1 MRFGDEAIRPKP
13 HPVTYSLVKA
23 LEERPLDVKKAFQD
37 YTAPAEGLQ
46 GGFFSPPEPY
56 QVFNDT
62 IGRLG
67 GTEVHPADWATVTPA
82 TEEQKAAVDE
92 ILEPKPKPTR
102 EEQKEAR
109 VMTDPPNVD
118 IARNNIAN
126 SVLSKTVTPETVR
139 NLLESDPVTAPHA
152 DWTMEVMGH
161 IIPNANAM
169 SLEDFLATK
178 FAPPEWIDPQDVT
191 GQIAKDAAVRGVTQF
206 LDDGR
211 ALVRLVRGQ
220 ANASTFVHEVVHVM
234 RRNLVHPEEIAALER
249 FAGVEGGIWG
259 THQEEIVTRGFER
272 YMYEGKPP
280 VEELRNVF
288 GKIRHVLRD
297 IYGYIRDGKY
307 RLPKQSPINIKL
319 SADVRS
325 TFDRWFGV
333 DRAREMERVPEET
346 DIPPE
351 PVPPASSLS
360 LDVTPQEREEAVLRA
375 NGGKF
380 NCRKVGG
387 KPHQAVLRFG

>member
-152 DWTMEVMGH
+152 DWTMEVMGTH
-161 IIPNANAM
+161 HSKRECNV
-169 SLEDFLATK
+169 S
-178 FAPPEWIDPQDVT
+178 
-191 GQIAKDAAVRGVTQF
+191 
-206 LDDGR
+206 
-211 ALVRLVRGQ
+211 
-220 ANASTFVHEVVHVM
+220 
-234 RRNLVHPEEIAALER
+234 RR
-249 FAGVEGGIWG
+249 FSG
-259 THQEEIVTRGFER
+259 HQVC
-272 YMYEGKPP
+272 
-280 VEELRNVF
+280 
-288 GKIRHVLRD
+288 
-297 IYGYIRDGKY
+297 
-307 RLPKQSPINIKL
+307 S
-319 SADVRS
+319 S
-325 TFDRWFGV
+325 GV
-333 DRAREMERVPEET
+333 DRPTGRHWSDCERCCCPWSN
-346 DIPPE
+346 
-351 PVPPASSLS
+351 PVS
-360 LDVTPQEREEAVLRA
+360 
-375 NGGKF
+375 G
-380 NCRKVGG
+380 
-387 KPHQAVLRFG
+387 